1 MRTSIL
7 YTVIVIA
14 AFGALAADAQVG
26 KFKVAEVFRADKSM
40 DGQEIQ
46 FPTGKVEIVASTG
59 EFDPGA
65 ETPVHKHPYP
75 RSLYI
80 IEGTFTVTEEG
91 GQPHTYPA
99 GSFVVEG
106 VNMWHKGANMSS
118 SPVKILIVDE
128 VPTGVNNTEVK
139 KN

>member
-1 MRTSIL
+1 MRSSIL
-7 YTVIVIA
+7 YTAMAVA
-14 AFGALAADAQVG
+14 AFGTLAANAQVG
-26 KFKVAEVFRADKSM
+26 KFKVAEIFREEKTLAN
-40 DGQEIQ
+40 QEIQ

-128 VPTGVNNTEVK
+128 VPTGVNNTEAK